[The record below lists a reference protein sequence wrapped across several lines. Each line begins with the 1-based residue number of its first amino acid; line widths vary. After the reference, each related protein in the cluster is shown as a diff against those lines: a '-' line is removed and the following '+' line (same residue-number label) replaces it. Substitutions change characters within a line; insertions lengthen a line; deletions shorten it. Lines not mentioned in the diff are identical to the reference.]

1 MFCMKMQMRNFT
13 WRQEAE
19 KINYKHFFLS
29 HLLCFYNCRSFSLL
43 QSPRTASAMY
53 LFCTCVGL
61 WYVHMNMCSHV
72 WGCAFMCLYVHTR
85 LSSDFSLVC
94 PLFYRDVISLWGGSL
109 LIWPV
114 QLPSL
119 PLTPRDPV
127 SWLPDFYVVI
137 GDLSSDSRACMVS
150 GLDPDHSPRPLCC
163 FIYFELESVVSALFF
178 L

>member
-1 MFCMKMQMRNFT
+1 MFCVKIQMRNLK

-19 KINYKHFFLS
+19 KINYTHFFLS
-29 HLLCFYNCRSFSLL
+29 HLLCFLQLLIFFSSSKSENCLCHVFSL
-43 QSPRTASAMY
+43 QY
-53 LFCTCVGL
+53 VCL
-61 WYVHMNMCSHV
+61 WYVHINMCSHM
-72 WGCAFMCLYVHTR
+72 WGCALMRLYVHTR

-94 PLFYRDVISLWGGSL
+94 SLFYRDVISLWSGSL

-127 SWLPDFYVVI
+127 SWLPDFDVVI

-150 GLDPDHSPRPLCC
+150 VLGPDRSPRPLCC
-163 FIYFELESVVSALFF
+163 FVYFEL
-178 L
+178 